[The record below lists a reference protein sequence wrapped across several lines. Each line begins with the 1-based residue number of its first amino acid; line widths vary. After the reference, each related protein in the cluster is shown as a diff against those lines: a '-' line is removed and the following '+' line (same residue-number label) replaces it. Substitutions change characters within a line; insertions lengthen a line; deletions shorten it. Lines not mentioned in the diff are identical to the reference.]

1 MIFLIQ
7 EQTVKKYINELIAR
21 KAARMR
27 ITENE
32 KGMIV
37 SILNRVYKNVT
48 TGENSEML
56 STDESL
62 IFSFDEDSLKDL
74 EKFIQKAAK
83 EYVLE

>member
-1 MIFLIQ
+1 
-7 EQTVKKYINELIAR
+7 
-21 KAARMR
+21 MR

-48 TGENSEML
+48 TGENAGDL
-56 STDESL
+56 TTDESL
-62 IFSFDEDSLKDL
+62 IFAFDEDSLKDL

-83 EYVLE
+83 EYVLK

>member
-1 MIFLIQ
+1 
-7 EQTVKKYINELIAR
+7 
-21 KAARMR
+21 MR

-62 IFSFDEDSLKDL
+62 IFSFDEDSLKNL
-74 EKFIQKAAK
+74 EKFIQKEK
-83 EYVLE
+83 SFLWR

>member
-1 MIFLIQ
+1 
-7 EQTVKKYINELIAR
+7 
-21 KAARMR
+21 MR

-37 SILNRVYKNVT
+37 LILNRVYKNVT